1 MTTRIQNIFG
11 FPIFFPRTGSERPS
25 RPRVSHQTS
34 ESADGPVDIKAPRTW
49 ALGLSR
55 VATSARLLLTFLI
68 SERREASRI
77 SSIPPKQDL
86 PGSLGL
92 QSPRWRRR
100 GWGQWPRLPL
110 RFRMLPRLSAPSHCP
125 ASAPVQPRS
134 GRGGPAPLPRPR
146 YTQGDA
152 GAVYTGP
159 ELGPASPWPQPLT
172 ALRTG
177 IPQIFSQIKRTNK
190 LYCKNKQS
198 LFFF

>member
-1 MTTRIQNIFG
+1 MASPFSFLGRAQNA
-11 FPIFFPRTGSERPS
+11 PHVLACPTKQ
-25 RPRVSHQTS
+25 VSLPMAQVTS
-34 ESADGPVDIKAPRTW
+34 KRLGPGHWDC
-49 ALGLSR
+49 L
-55 VATSARLLLTFLI
+55 VATSARLLLAFLI

-77 SSIPPKQDL
+77 SSIPSKQDL

-92 QSPRWRRR
+92 QSPRGRRR

-134 GRGGPAPLPRPR
+134 GRGGLAPLPRPR